1 MQDPIARHAA
11 QASSSLHSN
20 AGRPGRTLLVRHA
33 EVLVTMDGER
43 REIRDGGLYVEDNRI
58 VAVGPTDTLPETADE
73 VLDLRGHLVIPGL
86 VNTHHHMYQSLTRA
100 VPAAQDAEL
109 FGWLTNLYRIWENL
123 TPEMIEVSTLT
134 AMAELLLSGCTTSSD
149 HLYLY
154 PNGARLDDS
163 IGAAQRIGLRFHAS
177 RGSMSV
183 GQRDGGS

>member
-11 QASSSLHSN
+11 QASSSFHSN

-33 EVLVTMDGER
+33 EVRVTMDGER

-58 VAVGPTDTLPETADE
+58 VAVGPTDTLPDTADE

-109 FGWLTNLYRIWENL
+109 FGWLTNLYQIW
-123 TPEMIEVSTLT
+123 
-134 AMAELLLSGCTTSSD
+134 
-149 HLYLY
+149 
-154 PNGARLDDS
+154 
-163 IGAAQRIGLRFHAS
+163 
-177 RGSMSV
+177 
-183 GQRDGGS
+183 